1 MPGVRAKYM
10 RRAGAFSLAA
20 LIWLAL
26 ACCGDDNGVKPDT
39 KPPTVVST
47 SPVADADD
55 VMIGSTITAT
65 FSEEMKPSSISSA
78 TFTISGGVT
87 GTVSYAGRTAVFTPA
102 ADFVYGTDYMAT
114 ITTGAQDLAGNGLTA
129 PYVWTFTTLPLDAV
143 PTVIAT
149 SPQNGD
155 TAVLV
160 NTVITATFS
169 KGMNPATITPAT
181 FTVSGGVT
189 GAIAYANR
197 IATFTPDSNLA
208 FNTTYTVTVTTAVA
222 DSLGIPLAQNHVW
235 SFKTGPVRIMDGPEY
250 FPMADG
256 DTWYYTNAAS
266 QKLTRVVSMDTTV
279 NGVVCKRIRENG
291 ATEEAWAIDSTG
303 FYVHLLT
310 DVYHYR
316 FVPPLKIPFDLVL
329 EAPYN
334 FSSDVYWL
342 DSTAVISGTLK
353 FKGYVAFDAPAGHF
367 ENVIKLYYIPDGYYE
382 HYAKG
387 VGLLDNEDMVL
398 DSAFVG
404 GVWFRP

>member
-1 MPGVRAKYM
+1 MPGVRATYM

-47 SPVADADD
+47 SPVAGADN

-87 GTVSYAGRTAVFTPA
+87 GTVSYAGRIAVFTPA
-102 ADFVYGTDYMAT
+102 ADFAYGTDYTAT
-114 ITTGAQDLAGNGLTA
+114 ITTGAQDLAGNGLAA

-181 FTVSGGVT
+181 FTVSGNVT
-189 GAIAYANR
+189 GTLAYAGR
-197 IATFTPDSNLA
+197 TATFTPDSNLA
-208 FNTTYTVTVTTAVA
+208 FNMTYTVTVTTGVA
-222 DSLGIPLAQNHVW
+222 DSLDIPLAQNHVW
-235 SFKTGPVRIMDGPEY
+235 SFKTGPVRIMDGLTY
-250 FPMADG
+250 FPMANG
-256 DTWYYTNAAS
+256 DTWYYTDLSS
-266 QKLTRVVSMDTTV
+266 QKITRVISGDTMV
-279 NGVVCKRIRENG
+279 NGVLCKQVVENDET
-291 ATEEAWAIDSTG
+291 AEAWAVDTAG

-316 FVPPLKIPFDLVL
+316 FVPPLEIPFDLVINEL
-329 EAPYN
+329 YN
-334 FSSDVYWL
+334 YNSNVYWL
-342 DSTAVISGTLK
+342 DSTAVFSGTLK
-353 FKGYVAFDAPAGHF
+353 FNGYTGYDVPAGHF
-367 ENVIKLYYIPDGYYE
+367 DNVMDILYLTYGYHEY
-382 HYAKG
+382 YAKG
-387 VGLLDNEDMVL
+387 VGLLDNGDYIL
-398 DSAFVG
+398 DSALIG
-404 GVWFRP
+404 GVWFRR